1 MDSEQVGA
9 PVASGAR
16 ALAADAGGGGMDAVD
31 SFLAGLW
38 S

>member
-1 MDSEQVGA
+1 MDSEQVGT
-9 PVASGAR
+9 PVAADD
-16 ALAADAGGGGMDAVD
+16 AVAAGAGGMGAVD